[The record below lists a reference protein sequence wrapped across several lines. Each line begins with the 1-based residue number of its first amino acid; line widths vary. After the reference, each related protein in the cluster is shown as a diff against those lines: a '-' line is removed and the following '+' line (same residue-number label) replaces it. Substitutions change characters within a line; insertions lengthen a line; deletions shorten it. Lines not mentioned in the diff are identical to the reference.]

1 VGARI
6 EIDPTARLV
15 VTSFDGDFS
24 LEVLAEAREQ
34 LLAAPLFDPTYAY
47 IIDLSRITRGSLRH
61 EQIHEFAVQP
71 TVISRESVQVIV
83 APDPETFQLVRLY
96 QTYAA
101 DDRPNIHVVKSL
113 DEAYARV
120 RGLKRGA

>member
-1 VGARI
+1 
-6 EIDPTARLV
+6 V
-15 VTSFDGDFS
+15 VASFDGDFS
-24 LEVLAEAREQ
+24 LEVFVEARQQ

-47 IIDLSRITRGSLRH
+47 IIDLSQIARGSLRH
-61 EQIHEFAVQP
+61 EQIQEFAVQP

-101 DDRPNIHVVKSL
+101 GDRPNIHVVKSL
-113 DEAYARV
+113 EEAYARV

>member
-24 LEVLAEAREQ
+24 LEVFVEARTQ
-34 LLAAPLFDPTYAY
+34 LLAAPLFDPAY
-47 IIDLSRITRGSLRH
+47 SHIINLSGITGDSLRH
-61 EQIHEFAVQP
+61 ELHELAAQPSVVSREAVQ
-71 TVISRESVQVIV
+71 IIV
-83 APDPETFQLVRLY
+83 APDAETYQLARMY

-113 DEAYARV
+113 EEAYARV